1 MKAVIALLTIGV
13 VASAALVG
21 ATAASTHSETGTTDL
36 AHIAASPSEWDGQK
50 VTVEGWVGF
59 TTDRW
64 FALWGDDG
72 LSITVRGVGDMP
84 TGGVANTVSVTGT
97 VGIDTSLD
105 HEQVY
110 IFARSWEYI
119 N

>member
-1 MKAVIALLTIGV
+1 MKVVIALLTIGV

-36 AHIAASPSEWDGQK
+36 AHITASPGEWDSQE

-59 TTDRW
+59 TTDHW

-72 LSITVRGVGDMP
+72 PSITVR
-84 TGGVANTVSVTGT
+84 A
-97 VGIDTSLD
+97 
-105 HEQVY
+105 
-110 IFARSWEYI
+110 
-119 N
+119 